1 MQIEIKIPGVGES
14 IREATLAQWFK
25 KDGDHVEKDTP
36 LFSIETDKVTL
47 EVVAPMAGVITT
59 QIAEG
64 DTIRIGTVACL
75 LDTEGEPEE
84 PEISETEGPERE
96 TAPEAPTQ
104 RPVPESMETPAPKP
118 EPEIPGPAGEPVLS
132 PAVRRLAAERG
143 IDPALING
151 TGPGGRITKG
161 DLILHL
167 EQTSAAA
174 PKAAPPPAKPG
185 PAAEAPM
192 APPVATPTPEKPAEA
207 AAATDDEVIQKP
219 LSQIRKRIAQRLVAA
234 KQQTAMLTTFNEID
248 MSRVMDMRSRFGD
261 VFQDTHG
268 VRLGIMSFFIRACV
282 AALNAFPELNAF
294 FEQEHIVYHR
304 SVHMGVAVGSDRGL
318 VVPVIRRV
326 EALSFAQIEKAIID
340 FVDRIKAN
348 QLALADLQG
357 GTFTLT
363 NGGVYGSL
371 LSTPILNMPQ
381 SGILGLHKIEKR
393 PVVVNNEIVVRPMM
407 YVALSYDHR
416 IVDGREAVQFLKRI
430 KTDLENPE
438 RLMLEV

>member
-1 MQIEIKIPGVGES
+1 
-14 IREATLAQWFK
+14 
-25 KDGDHVEKDTP
+25 
-36 LFSIETDKVTL
+36 
-47 EVVAPMAGVITT
+47 
-59 QIAEG
+59 
-64 DTIRIGTVACL
+64 
-75 LDTEGEPEE
+75 
-84 PEISETEGPERE
+84 
-96 TAPEAPTQ
+96 
-104 RPVPESMETPAPKP
+104 
-118 EPEIPGPAGEPVLS
+118 
-132 PAVRRLAAERG
+132 
-143 IDPALING
+143 
-151 TGPGGRITKG
+151 
-161 DLILHL
+161 
-167 EQTSAAA
+167 
-174 PKAAPPPAKPG
+174 
-185 PAAEAPM
+185 
-192 APPVATPTPEKPAEA
+192 
-207 AAATDDEVIQKP
+207 
-219 LSQIRKRIAQRLVAA
+219 VAA

-294 FEQEHIVYHR
+294 FEEEHIIYHR

-381 SGILGLHKIEKR
+381 SGILGLLKIEKR